1 MNALLVIITS
11 LLLDTTSTQAYV
23 QGQFGQSAMPLTGV
37 QDGGFS
43 VQAQSVF
50 DINDVS
56 RVFGE
61 AGYTWGQSEGNRW
74 VENADYE
81 LLYPYLTCDTIGGG
95 MRSEQYSFR
104 GGYRMAKHHII
115 WHLALQYRALQ
126 SYRSIDPRPKN
137 KVADLRI
144 DGSVGYIDDRYAYSL
159 VGQVGR
165 YKQNNAISFYSEAGN
180 STIYHLV
187 QTNEDYARF
196 AGDFTSS
203 YYHGFTAGAQAMLQ
217 PRLRG
222 WLAGVDY
229 HCLSV
234 TKELNNSTFTPI
246 ALLRTHDIGAQL
258 GYAAPL
264 WRVSLQAAYVLR
276 TGTQYYYG
284 DVAGNYYHLL
294 YKAANYREQQCRI
307 SLNGTYRLNLPV
319 GYLCF
324 AADADYLHKI
334 PSSLSATPAHPY
346 FQDLSAYLTASQL
359 HTLLSVRY
367 TFPIASRYAW
377 FISPS
382 AAYTHYFSSSSS
394 FITCV
399 PVLQSPLSP
408 ATFDWQVSLKTGIS
422 F

>member
-1 MNALLVIITS
+1 MLLLSVITS
-11 LLLDTTSTQAYV
+11 LLLDTASTQMYV
-23 QGQFGQSAMPLTGV
+23 QGQFGQSAMPVAGV

-61 AGYTWGQSEGNRW
+61 AGYTWGQTEGNRW
-74 VENADYE
+74 VENADYG
-81 LLYPYLTCDTIGGG
+81 LLYPYLTCDTVGGG
-95 MRSEQYSFR
+95 MRSEQYWFR

-144 DGSVGYIDDRYAYSL
+144 DGSVGYIGDRYACSL
-159 VGQVGR
+159 LGQVGR
-165 YKQNNAISFYSEAGN
+165 YKQNNTISFYSEAGN
-180 STIYHLV
+180 SIIYHLV

-203 YYHGFTAGAQAMLQ
+203 YYHGITAGAQAMLQ

-229 HCLSV
+229 HYLSV
-234 TKELNNSTFTPI
+234 TKELNSSTFTPI
-246 ALLRTHDIGAQL
+246 AWLRTHDIGAQL
-258 GYAAPL
+258 GYAAPD
-264 WRVSLQAAYVLR
+264 WRVSLQADYILR

-284 DVAGNYYHLL
+284 NVAGNYYHLL
-294 YKAANYREQQCRI
+294 YRAANYREQQILVNLSGSYC
-307 SLNGTYRLNLPV
+307 LALPV
-319 GYLCF
+319 GYMCF
-324 AADADYLHKI
+324 AADAAYLHKI

-346 FQDLSAYLTASQL
+346 FRDLSAYLTASQL
-359 HTLLSVRY
+359 HARLSVRY
-367 TFPIASRYAW
+367 TFPMKGRYAW
-377 FISPS
+377 FFEPS
-382 AAYTHYFSSSSS
+382 ADYTHYFPTTGTP
-394 FITCV
+394 F
-399 PVLQSPLSP
+399 P
-408 ATFDWQVSLKTGIS
+408 ATTFGWQASLKTGIS

>member
-1 MNALLVIITS
+1 MLLLSVITS
-11 LLLDTTSTQAYV
+11 LLLDTASTQMYV
-23 QGQFGQSAMPLTGV
+23 QGQFGQSVMPVAGV

-61 AGYTWGQSEGNRW
+61 AGYTWGQTEGNRW
-74 VENADYE
+74 VENADYG
-81 LLYPYLTCDTIGGG
+81 LLYPYLTCDTVGGG
-95 MRSEQYSFR
+95 IRSEQYWFR

-144 DGSVGYIDDRYAYSL
+144 DGSVGYIGDRYACSL
-159 VGQVGR
+159 LGQVGR

-180 STIYHLV
+180 SIIYHLV

-196 AGDFTSS
+196 AGDFTTS
-203 YYHGFTAGAQAMLQ
+203 YYHGITAGAQAMLQ

-222 WLAGVDY
+222 WLAGMDY
-229 HCLSV
+229 HYLSV
-234 TKELNNSTFTPI
+234 TKELNSSTFTPI

-258 GYAAPL
+258 GYAAPD
-264 WRVSLQAAYVLR
+264 WRVSLQADYILR

-284 DVAGNYYHLL
+284 NVAGNYYHLL
-294 YKAANYREQQCRI
+294 YRAANYREQQI
-307 SLNGTYRLNLPV
+307 IVNLSGSYRLALPV
-319 GYLCF
+319 GYMCF
-324 AADADYLHKI
+324 AADAAYLHKI

-346 FQDLSAYLTASQL
+346 FRDLSAYLTASQL
-359 HTLLSVRY
+359 HARLSVRY
-367 TFPIASRYAW
+367 TFPMKGRYAW
-377 FISPS
+377 FFEPS
-382 AAYTHYFSSSSS
+382 ADYTHYFPTTGTP
-394 FITCV
+394 F
-399 PVLQSPLSP
+399 P
-408 ATFDWQVSLKTGIS
+408 ATTFGWQASLKTGIS

>member
-1 MNALLVIITS
+1 MLLLSVITS
-11 LLLDTTSTQAYV
+11 LLLDTASTQMYV
-23 QGQFGQSAMPLTGV
+23 QGQFGQSAMPVAGV

-61 AGYTWGQSEGNRW
+61 AGYTWGQTEGNRW
-74 VENADYE
+74 VENADYG
-81 LLYPYLTCDTIGGG
+81 LLYPYLTCDTVGGG
-95 MRSEQYSFR
+95 MRSEQYWFR

-126 SYRSIDPRPKN
+126 SYRCIDPRPKN

-144 DGSVGYIDDRYAYSL
+144 DGSVGYIGDRYACSL
-159 VGQVGR
+159 LGQVGR
-165 YKQNNAISFYSEAGN
+165 YKQNNTISFYSEAGN
-180 STIYHLV
+180 SIIYHLV

-203 YYHGFTAGAQAMLQ
+203 YYHGITAGAQAMLQ

-229 HCLSV
+229 HYLSV
-234 TKELNNSTFTPI
+234 TKELNSSTFTPI
-246 ALLRTHDIGAQL
+246 AWLRTHDIGAQL
-258 GYAAPL
+258 GYAAPD
-264 WRVSLQAAYVLR
+264 WRVSLQADYILR

-284 DVAGNYYHLL
+284 NVAGNYYHLL
-294 YKAANYREQQCRI
+294 YRAANYREQQI
-307 SLNGTYRLNLPV
+307 LVNLSGSYRLALPV
-319 GYLCF
+319 GYMCF
-324 AADADYLHKI
+324 AADAAYLHKI

-346 FQDLSAYLTASQL
+346 FRDLSAYLTASQL
-359 HTLLSVRY
+359 HARLSVRY
-367 TFPIASRYAW
+367 TFPMKGRYAW
-377 FISPS
+377 FFEPS
-382 AAYTHYFSSSSS
+382 ADYTHYFPTTGTP
-394 FITCV
+394 F
-399 PVLQSPLSP
+399 P
-408 ATFDWQVSLKTGIS
+408 ATTFGWQASLKTGIS

>member
-1 MNALLVIITS
+1 MLLLSVITS
-11 LLLDTTSTQAYV
+11 LLLDTASTQMYV
-23 QGQFGQSAMPLTGV
+23 QGQFGQSAMPVAGV

-61 AGYTWGQSEGNRW
+61 AGYTWGQTEGNRW
-74 VENADYE
+74 VENADYG
-81 LLYPYLTCDTIGGG
+81 LLYPYLTCDTVGGG
-95 MRSEQYSFR
+95 MRSEQYWFR

-144 DGSVGYIDDRYAYSL
+144 DGSVGYIGDRYACSL
-159 VGQVGR
+159 GGQVGR
-165 YKQNNAISFYSEAGN
+165 YKQNNTISFYSEAGN
-180 STIYHLV
+180 SIIYHLV

-203 YYHGFTAGAQAMLQ
+203 YYHGITAGAQAMLQ

-229 HCLSV
+229 HYLSV
-234 TKELNNSTFTPI
+234 TKELNSSTFTPI
-246 ALLRTHDIGAQL
+246 AWLRTHDIGAQL
-258 GYAAPL
+258 GYAAPD
-264 WRVSLQAAYVLR
+264 WRVSLQADYILR

-284 DVAGNYYHLL
+284 NVAGNYYHLL
-294 YKAANYREQQCRI
+294 YRAANYREQQI
-307 SLNGTYRLNLPV
+307 IVNLSGSYRLALPV
-319 GYLCF
+319 GYMCF
-324 AADADYLHKI
+324 AADAAYLHKI

-346 FQDLSAYLTASQL
+346 FRDLSAYLTASQL
-359 HTLLSVRY
+359 HARLSVRY
-367 TFPIASRYAW
+367 TFPMKGRYAW
-377 FISPS
+377 FFEPS
-382 AAYTHYFSSSSS
+382 ADYTHYFPTTGTP
-394 FITCV
+394 F
-399 PVLQSPLSP
+399 P
-408 ATFDWQVSLKTGIS
+408 ATTFGWQASLKTGIS